1 MYARM
6 YGFRYLNSDY
16 CSDLFDDLDR
26 FIRVAVQQTG
36 DKSLTEVHDSWNA
49 VKKRRELE
57 MIKNIRT
64 YSREHEY
71 HLGVFLIGAAHRRAL
86 FKYSRT
92 RMNLKEFAGTT
103 TTMMVTCRSAP
114 PNLALELTAWGLTGS
129 ATDSH
134 VAGRGRLIRRG
145 NSASRWIVQR
155 EQGWPAL
162 RDEHTRLLRH
172 RLSMNWYEDHH
183 LTHGG
188 KPA

>member
-71 HLGVFLIGAAHRRAL
+71 HLGVFLIGAAHRRAIIQIL
-86 FKYSRT
+86 QNKNEPEEICWNY
-92 RMNLKEFAGTT
+92 NNYDGYL
-103 TTMMVTCRSAP
+103 
-114 PNLALELTAWGLTGS
+114 
-129 ATDSH
+129 
-134 VAGRGRLIRRG
+134 
-145 NSASRWIVQR
+145 
-155 EQGWPAL
+155 
-162 RDEHTRLLRH
+162 
-172 RLSMNWYEDHH
+172 
-183 LTHGG
+183 
-188 KPA
+188 